1 MTYRDTNRTALPQ
14 RRFRI
19 HACALCNMMETLR
32 YTFVTH
38 YLLMAGQAKWTDGS
52 PVNVGPCFERNGG
65 NIRDLFLFPIENLPT
80 KVNLLRSL
88 DYRVSGFIFLSFL
101 RMRSD
106 FNQMSDGKCIESL
119 LLSANDLFFELIGSI
134 RRIFQIEIE
143 RSLWAEIVV

>member
-65 NIRDLFLFPIENLPT
+65 NIRDLFLFPIYENLPT
-80 KVNLLRSL
+80 KVNLLQLL
-88 DYRVSGFIFLSFL
+88 DVSGIIFFFFCFL
-101 RMRSD
+101 RMKS
-106 FNQMSDGKCIESL
+106 I
-119 LLSANDLFFELIGSI
+119 LIGRVMGNRSSRGEARFCFRAI
-134 RRIFQIEIE
+134 KAILWIFY
-143 RSLWAEIVV
+143 

>member
-65 NIRDLFLFPIENLPT
+65 NIRDLFLFPID
-80 KVNLLRSL
+80 LRKFTNES
-88 DYRVSGFIFLSFL
+88 
-101 RMRSD
+101 
-106 FNQMSDGKCIESL
+106 ESL
-119 LLSANDLFFELIGSI
+119 AITCYVSRIIIIIFFYLFLENEMILIRWVILVVIKWKRSQILKLVRSSSWTKIVKYFVLI
-134 RRIFQIEIE
+134 R
-143 RSLWAEIVV
+143 

>member
-65 NIRDLFLFPIENLPT
+65 NIRDLFLFPIYENLPT
-80 KVNLLRSL
+80 KVN
-88 DYRVSGFIFLSFL
+88 FLQL
-101 RMRSD
+101 HAMCR
-106 FNQMSDGKCIESL
+106 GL
-119 LLSANDLFFELIGSI
+119 LLLFFFCLFLENEMILIRWVILVVIKWKRSQILKLVRSSSWTKIVKYFVLI
-134 RRIFQIEIE
+134 R
-143 RSLWAEIVV
+143 

>member
-52 PVNVGPCFERNGG
+52 PVNVGPASNVMEGILGIYSC
-65 NIRDLFLFPIENLPT
+65 ISIDLPAKIYQRKWIT
-80 KVNLLRSL
+80 YDYSRLLGFDYFSL
-88 DYRVSGFIFLSFL
+88 SI
-101 RMRSD
+101 
-106 FNQMSDGKCIESL
+106 L
-119 LLSANDLFFELIGSI
+119 L
-134 RRIFQIEIE
+134 QIEIAFNHWDFRLKLKNHFEE
-143 RSLWAEIVV
+143 RSCKYRVDLISILFSRWER